1 MVKISKQIHGIPMF
15 TVWFAEEPVKD
26 KGIIVYKEAEKEFK
40 GSEPFDTLISD
51 LTESKEE
58 IQAHFAK
65 NCKYKI
71 NRAARENVEIV
82 LLKNDEINNE
92 ELEAFL
98 VFFDQFWKS
107 KGVDTVDIDLLREE
121 MKAYREAGALSISK
135 AIIDAETVVYHT
147 HLCDEKRARLLHS
160 ASLFR
165 LSEDEDS
172 GRKNLIGMANRLL
185 HREDMYFFK
194 DNGLA
199 VYDWGGAGKGED
211 VKSITEFKE
220 SFGGEHV
227 VFHSGIRKNGFKA
240 CIVSFL
246 SKIKQGISE
255 LAKR

>member
-15 TVWFAEEPVKD
+15 TVWFAEETLKD
-26 KGIIVYKEAEKEFK
+26 NGIIVYKESEKEFK

-51 LTESKEE
+51 LTESKED

-71 NRAARENVEIV
+71 NRAARENVDIV
-82 LLKNDEINNE
+82 LLKNDEIDDE

-107 KGVDTVDIDLLREE
+107 KGVDTVNVELLREE
-121 MKAYREAGALSISK
+121 MKAYREVGALSISK
-135 AIIDAETVVYHT
+135 AIIDSETVVYHT

-165 LSEDEDS
+165 LSEEEDS

-199 VYDWGGAGKGED
+199 AYDWGGAGRGED

-227 VFHSGIRKNGFKA
+227 TYYDGALKNGFRAKMISA
-240 CIVSFL
+240 L
-246 SKIKQGISE
+246 SKM
-255 LAKR
+255 KRGS